1 MHHHILSWFPLHADL
16 DFELDHRNNYL
27 HHDHIFSS
35 RHFRHFRNLDPHK
48 FGIGYKSL
56 QLYFGNAW
64 DQKIH
69 RNKNQYCI
77 CERYIRQSHK
87 SNIRHLTAISK
98 NRMNQKLSLLKFSL
112 WKFFLRKF
120 SLRKFSFWKFP
131 LRKFSLRKLSLGLL
145 CLGKL
150 YLEKLSLGKFY
161 LRNNSLWKVS
171 LRKVS
176 LRKGKVSLGKL
187 YLLKVSLRKVSL
199 RKVSLRKVS
208 LQKFPSR
215 RYPFRSYP
223 FKNSLCN
230 LHFLFQWCGHIPS
243 IR

>member
-1 MHHHILSWFPLHADL
+1 MHLHILSWFPLHADL

-120 SLRKFSFWKFP
+120 SLRKISFWKFP
-131 LRKFSLRKLSLGLL
+131 LRKLSLGL
-145 CLGKL
+145 L

-199 RKVSLRKVS
+199 REGSLRKVS
-208 LQKFPSR
+208 LQKISLQKLSLQKFP
-215 RYPFRSYP
+215 
-223 FKNSLCN
+223 L
-230 LHFLFQWCGHIPS
+230 
-243 IR
+243 

>member
-16 DFELDHRNNYL
+16 DFELDRKNNYL

-98 NRMNQKLSLLKFSL
+98 NRMNQKLSL

-199 RKVSLRKVS
+199 REVS

>member
-1 MHHHILSWFPLHADL
+1 MHLRILSWFPLHVDL
-16 DFELDHRNNYL
+16 EFELDRRNNYL
-27 HHDHIFSS
+27 HHGHIFSS
-35 RHFRHFRNLDPHK
+35 RHYRHFRNLDLHK
-48 FGIGYKSL
+48 FGIGCRIL
-56 QLYFGNAW
+56 QLCFGNAW

-131 LRKFSLRKLSLGLL
+131 LRKFSLRK
-145 CLGKL
+145 
-150 YLEKLSLGKFY
+150 FY

-187 YLLKVSLRKVSL
+187 YLLKVSLREVFL
-199 RKVSLRKVS
+199 REVSLRKVS

-223 FKNSLCN
+223 FKNSLCKWSLCN

-243 IR
+243 IL